1 MENNTISNN
10 EEIKE
15 ETKKQYCIFCGAECL
30 EEEMTCPKCGKS
42 LDPKENLLIEFL
54 VDHSKDKFKGDMTD
68 SVVEAII
75 NFIKSHLYGFI
86 LTISIVSVLVVNT
99 VANDAYIKKVTN
111 EPGQNTIVLK
121 DNYSNEQLAV
131 KEAVDS
137 YFYYARNVD
146 ELENASEELEN
157 YMSPIIQIPI
167 TSEFTVTSTHD
178 VKEIENIKDAKYVYS
193 IIDPNCVTPPTSV
206 SEKFFNDGHTIA
218 EVVLY
223 ETLTI
228 GSEEKEGFFLLT
240 LMEENGKWSVNEA
253 ISLAE
258 DPKDAMYI
266 EDYLYLKADEY
277 FAILMRED
285 LSDEDKASMMDRY
298 LLPEKYNYDSTFEI
312 NTNEEAYYVTYEVRQ
327 LIVQKTSLTSQ
338 LEKDGHT
345 IAQGIVMK
353 NTVDENGVTIEKAY
367 TITFANLDGMWY
379 IGEIVENVASK

>member
-1 MENNTISNN
+1 MENNTILNK

-15 ETKKQYCIFCGAECL
+15 EKKNYCIFCGAKCL
-30 EEEMTCPKCGKS
+30 EEDITCSKCGQS
-42 LDPKENLLIEFL
+42 LDAKENLLIEFL
-54 VDHSKDKFKGDMTD
+54 VDHSKDKFKGDMSD
-68 SVVEAII
+68 SIVEAII

-99 VANDAYIKKVTN
+99 VAKDAYIKNVTN
-111 EPGQNTIVLK
+111 EPGQNTVVLSE
-121 DNYSNEQLAV
+121 NYSNEQLAV

-146 ELENASEELEN
+146 GLENAAQELEN
-157 YMSPIIQIPI
+157 YMSPIIQVPI
-167 TSEFTVTSTHD
+167 TSEFSVTSTHD
-178 VKEIENIKDAKYVYS
+178 VKEIENIKDAEYVYS
-193 IIDPNCVTPPTSV
+193 ILDPNCLSAPTTV

-228 GSEEKEGFFLLT
+228 GSEEKEDFFLLT
-240 LMEENGKWSVNEA
+240 LMEENGKWTVNEA
-253 ISLAE
+253 ISLSD

-266 EDYLYLKADEY
+266 EDYLYFKAEEY

-285 LSDEDKASMMDRY
+285 LSAEDKASMMDRY

-312 NTNEEAYYVTYEVRQ
+312 NTNEEAYYVTYEVKQ

-338 LEKDGHT
+338 LEKDGYN

-353 NTVDENGVTIEKAY
+353 NTVDENNVEKEEAY
-367 TITFANLDGMWY
+367 TITFANIDGMWY
-379 IGEIVENVASK
+379 IAEFVENVASK